1 MKKII
6 TYGSFDLFHEGHY
19 RLLQRAKEMG
29 DYLIV
34 GVTTQQYDESRGK
47 LNIVDS
53 LDERIEN
60 VKKSGFADKIIVEDH
75 SGQKV
80 EDIQKYGIDV
90 FAIGSDWQ
98 GAFDYLKDFCEVI
111 YLERTKNI
119 SSTLLRERKHPI
131 IRIGVI
137 GTGRIAERF
146 IPEAKYVSGITIFS
160 VYNPNAANAQRFA
173 QKFELNAYSDNLEQF
188 LNGVDA
194 VYIAS
199 PHETHYDYAKTVL
212 HHGKHVLCEK
222 PMALKKAH
230 AKELFEIAREKRC
243 VLLEAIKTAYCPG
256 FAQLVGIAKSGAI
269 GKICDV
275 EACFTRITP
284 AGIRETIDSE
294 YGGGFLE
301 FGSHTMLPIFKMLGT
316 SYKEVR
322 FDSIL
327 AENGIDLYTKA
338 TFIFDQGMALSK
350 SGVGVK
356 SEGQLLIA
364 GTKGYIL
371 AESPWWLTESFEVR
385 YEDSTKREKYFVKFL
400 GEGLRYEISDFAYMI
415 NGHEDRSFRFT
426 REESV
431 AMADTMERFLR
442 KREEER
448 KVRNQNS
455 GVKIWAHRGC
465 SYSYPENTLEAF
477 EAACLIQGLTGIEL
491 DIQLSKDGE
500 LVVIHDE
507 TIDRTTNGNGKVKD
521 YTLEELKKFKIAY
534 FNEKGE
540 NIGTKIPTMRET
552 LDLIASHCRK
562 KGLLINIELKNN
574 NEPYLGMEEKIIKL
588 VEIYGLEEYIVF
600 SSFSEESL
608 WRLRVLDP
616 SVKIGI
622 LKGKL
627 SDCLRVAEEQERV
640 AMHPSID
647 GIDVELPKGST
658 PKVIRCWNGS
668 EPFYKQQ
675 NHVKKI
681 YDLLYAGKRGVTD
694 FITNIPE
701 EYLGK

>member
-1 MKKII
+1 MKKVI

-19 RLLQRAKEMG
+19 NLLKRAKSLG

-47 LNIVDS
+47 LNIVDP

-60 VKKSGFADKIIVEDH
+60 VKKSGFADKVIVEDH

-98 GAFDYLKDFCEVI
+98 GAFDYLRDFCEVA

-119 SSTLLRERKHPI
+119 SSTLLRERQHPI
-131 IRIGVI
+131 IRIGII

-146 IPEAKYVSGITIFS
+146 VPEAKYVSGVTIYS
-160 VYNPNAANAQRFA
+160 AYNPNAAHAQQFA
-173 QKFELNAYSDNLEQF
+173 RKFELSAYSGDLGQF
-188 LNGVDA
+188 LNEIDA

-199 PHETHYDYAKTVL
+199 PHETHYSYAKAAL
-212 HHGKHVLCEK
+212 RNGKHVLCEK
-222 PMALKKAH
+222 PMALKRAH
-230 AKELFEIAREKRC
+230 AEELFQLAEAKKC

-269 GKICDV
+269 GRICDV

-284 AGIRETIDSE
+284 AEIRETADME

-316 SYKEVR
+316 NYKEVR

-327 AENGIDLYTKA
+327 GENGIDLYTKA
-338 TFIFDQGMALSK
+338 TFIFEQGMALSK

-400 GEGLRYEISDFAYMI
+400 GEGLRYELSDFVYMI
-415 NGHEDRSFRFT
+415 NGHEGRSFKFT
-426 REESV
+426 REESI
-431 AMADTMERFLR
+431 AMADTMERFLD
-442 KREEER
+442 KREKER
-448 KVRNQNS
+448 KIRNQS
-455 GVKIWAHRGC
+455 SSVKIWAHRGC
-465 SYSYPENTLEAF
+465 SLRYPENTLEAF
-477 EAACLIQGLTGIEL
+477 AAACEISGITGIEL

-500 LVVIHDE
+500 IVVIHDE
-507 TIDRTTNGNGKVKD
+507 TIDRTTDGKGKVKD
-521 YTLEELKKFKIAY
+521 YTLEELKQFKISY
-534 FNEKGE
+534 LNDKGAD
-540 NIGTKIPTMRET
+540 IGTRIPTMREV
-552 LDLIASHCRK
+552 LDLLAPYCRK
-562 KGLLINIELKNN
+562 RGLLINIELKNN
-574 NEPYLGMEEKIIKL
+574 REPYPGMEEKIGKL
-588 VEIYGLEEYIVF
+588 IEIYGLEEYVIY
-600 SSFSEESL
+600 SSFSDKSL
-608 WRLRVLDP
+608 KLLKEMDP
-616 SVKIGI
+616 DIKVAI
-622 LKGKL
+622 LKGRL
-627 SDCLRVAEEQERV
+627 SECLNAARRQEAE
-640 AMHPSID
+640 ALHPSMD
-647 GIDVELPKGST
+647 GLDIVIPEDS
-658 PKVIRCWNGS
+658 KVKAVRGWS
-668 EPFYKQQ
+668 SAEPFYRQENRQ
-675 NHVKKI
+675 NKI

-694 FITNIPE
+694 FITNVPE
-701 EYLGK
+701 EYL